1 MAQEAVVVQPARE
14 HAHLLLAALVVGA
27 VVVAAAAEHAD
38 AVVATHAG
46 GTSGIVDARV
56 RDPDALHFRVSGERG
71 RAGADLGVVGRLA
84 EGVDAASVSLVAR
97 VSAAAAEAHLGGGAL
112 VVGGARSC
120 KLKKQNVTVPGSNS
134 PEHQII

>member
-1 MAQEAVVVQPARE
+1 MRT
-14 HAHLLLAALVVGA
+14 LADGA
-27 VVVAAAAEHAD
+27 VRA
-38 AVVATHAG
+38 
-46 GTSGIVDARV
+46 
-56 RDPDALHFRVSGERG
+56 HF
-71 RAGADLGVVGRLA
+71 A

-134 PEHQII
+134 PELQII